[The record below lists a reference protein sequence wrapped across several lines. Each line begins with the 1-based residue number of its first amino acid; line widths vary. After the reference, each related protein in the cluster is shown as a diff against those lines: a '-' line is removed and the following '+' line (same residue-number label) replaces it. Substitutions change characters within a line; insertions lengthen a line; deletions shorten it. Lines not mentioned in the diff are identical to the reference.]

1 MYMDDVQDLF
11 SMHMMISEGGFSE
24 MIYSRLIID
33 GNAVYEIDDECM
45 EKLCR
50 SQALREQE
58 RKEKRR
64 NGGKNEKH

>member
-50 SQALREQE
+50 SQ
-58 RKEKRR
+58 EKRR

>member
-1 MYMDDVQDLF
+1 
-11 SMHMMISEGGFSE
+11 MHMMISEGGFSE

-64 NGGKNEKH
+64 NY

>member
-1 MYMDDVQDLF
+1 
-11 SMHMMISEGGFSE
+11 MHMMISEGGFSE
-24 MIYSRLIID
+24 MIYCRLIID